1 MGVATAVTVVVIV
14 LVLPGVDSN
23 GTDGGLSFVDFG
35 SCC

>member
-14 LVLPGVDSN
+14 LVLAGDGNN
-23 GTDGGLSFVDFG
+23 GTDDGFSFVDFG

>member
-14 LVLPGVDSN
+14 LVLAGVDNN
-23 GTDGGLSFVDFG
+23 GTDGGFSFVDFG